1 MKLAVLLQSMRIPF
15 LVLTPVSVFLG
26 ASIVIAHQAQI
37 RWELLIPALAGALLA
52 HISVNTLNEYLDFRS
67 GLDLA
72 TDRTPFSGGSGALPR
87 NPEMANAVLL
97 LGVASLALTLLIGL
111 FFVRVHGMGIVPIG
125 LLGLALVVTYTPWI
139 NRHPVLCL
147 VAPGA
152 GFGIFMVAGTQYVM
166 EGVYNPSSWLAAL
179 VPFFLVNN
187 LLLLNQY
194 PDIEADAAAGRHH
207 LPIAYG
213 VPLSNLVYGVSV
225 LLAAVI
231 IVACVVT
238 GWFPVLSLAA
248 LAAMIPALFA
258 LHGAVKH
265 GSRIGAFPKYLA
277 ANVAAA
283 VLTPLILGLS
293 FVFG

>member
-1 MKLAVLLQSMRIPF
+1 MKLAVLIQSIRAPF
-15 LVLTPVSVFLG
+15 LILTPVSVFLG
-26 ASIVIAHQAQI
+26 ASIVLANQAEI
-37 RWELLIPALAGALLA
+37 RWDMLIPALAGALLA
-52 HISVNTLNEYLDFRS
+52 HISVNTLNEYLDFKS

-72 TDRTPFSGGSGALPR
+72 TDRTPFSGGSGALPG
-87 NPEMANAVLL
+87 NPDMARAVLY
-97 LGVASLALTLLIGL
+97 LGVATLVLTVLIGL
-111 FFVRVHGMGIVPIG
+111 YFLRVHGPGIAPIG
-125 LLGLALVVTYTPWI
+125 VLGLALVVTYTPWI
-139 NRHPVLCL
+139 NKHPILCL

-166 EGVYNPSSWLAAL
+166 EGVYQPSSWLAAL

-213 VPLSNLVYGVSV
+213 VRLSNLVYGVSV
-225 LLAAVI
+225 LLAAVL
-231 IVACVVT
+231 IVSCVLT

-248 LAAMIPALFA
+248 LVAMAPALFA
-258 LHGAVKH
+258 LYGAVTH
-265 GSRIGAFPKYLA
+265 GSNIGAFPAYLA

-283 VLTPLILGLS
+283 ILTPLTLGVSFILG
-293 FVFG
+293 

>member
-1 MKLAVLLQSMRIPF
+1 MKLAVLIQSMRAPF
-15 LVLTPVSVFLG
+15 LILTPVSVFLG
-26 ASIVIAHQAQI
+26 ASIVLANQAEI
-37 RWELLIPALAGALLA
+37 RWDMLIPAFVGALLA

-72 TDRTPFSGGSGALPR
+72 TVRTPFSGGSGALPR
-87 NPEMANAVLL
+87 NPDMANAVLF
-97 LGVASLALTLLIGL
+97 LGVATLVLTLLIGL
-111 FFVRVHGMGIVPIG
+111 YFVRVHGLGIAPIG

-139 NRHPVLCL
+139 NKHPILCL

-166 EGVYNPSSWLAAL
+166 EGVYHPSSWLAAL

-194 PDIEADAAAGRHH
+194 PDIEADAQAGRNH

-213 VPLSNLVYGVSV
+213 VRLSNLIYGASV
-225 LLAAVI
+225 LLAAAI
-231 IVACVVT
+231 IVVCTLT

-248 LAAMIPALFA
+248 LATMVPAVFA

-265 GSRIGAFPKYLA
+265 GSNIGAFPKYLA

-283 VLTPLILGLS
+283 ILTPLTLGLS
-293 FVFG
+293 FVLG